1 MPIAGPFDRPIP
13 GESLTG
19 EPGNNPW
26 EQPPE
31 MADAKDVAM
40 YYLERL
46 NNDEILDDF
55 AAMIQAG
62 ATLAPIVETTYL
74 QGVMRGLHTLDAG
87 LVVAPIIH
95 AFLKQSLE
103 SMGVKVRDTS
113 EDPQKKSEQ
122 AEMQRFLMVANSM
135 LDKDTTEAPD
145 EGEQMMEAMIATQEE
160 APVEEEAPQEE
171 KPQGLMAK
179 G

>member
-26 EQPPE
+26 EQPPQ
-31 MADAKDVAM
+31 MSDAKEVAM

-46 NNDEILDDF
+46 NNDEIIQDF
-55 AAMIQAG
+55 AAMLEAG

-74 QGVMRGLHTLDAG
+74 QGVMRGLHSLDAG
-87 LVVAPIIH
+87 LVVAPVLH
-95 AFLKQSLE
+95 AFIKQSVEDL
-103 SMGVKVRDTS
+103 GVTVRDS
-113 EDPQKKSEQ
+113 ADNPQKKAEE
-122 AEMQRFLMVANSM
+122 AEMNRFLMIANSM
-135 LDKDTTEAPD
+135 LDKQTAKTPD
-145 EGEQMMEAMIATQEE
+145 AGDQMMEAMIATQEE

-171 KPQGLMAK
+171 KPSGLMAK

>member
-26 EQPPE
+26 EQPPQ
-31 MADAKDVAM
+31 MSDAKDVAM

-46 NNDEILDDF
+46 NNDEILSDF
-55 AAMIQAG
+55 AAMIEAG

-74 QGVMRGLHTLDAG
+74 QGVMRGLHSLDAA
-87 LVVAPIIH
+87 LVVAPVLH
-95 AFLKQSLE
+95 AFIKQSLE
-103 SMGVKVRDTS
+103 DMGVKVRDTA
-113 EDPQKKSEQ
+113 ENPQKRAED
-122 AEMQRFLMVANSM
+122 AEMQRFLMVANAM
-135 LDKDTTEAPD
+135 LDRETAETPD
-145 EGEQMMEAMIATQEE
+145 AGEEMMEAMIATQEE

-171 KPQGLMAK
+171 KPSGLMAK

>member
-26 EQPPE
+26 EQPAQMSDVKE
-31 MADAKDVAM
+31 VAM

-46 NNDEILDDF
+46 NNDEVINDF
-55 AAMIQAG
+55 AAMLEAG

-74 QGVMRGLHTLDAG
+74 QGVMRGLHSLDAG
-87 LVVAPIIH
+87 LVVAPVIH
-95 AFLKQSLE
+95 SFLKQSIEAL
-103 SMGVKVRDTS
+103 GVKVRDTADNP
-113 EDPQKKSEQ
+113 EKKAQ
-122 AEMQRFLMVANSM
+122 DAEMQRFMMVATAM
-135 LDKDTTEAPD
+135 LDKEDKEEPD
-145 EGEQMMEAMIATQEE
+145 AGAQMMEAMIATQEE
-160 APVEEEAPQEE
+160 TPVEEETPQEE
-171 KPQGLMAK
+171 MPSGLMAK

>member
-26 EQPPE
+26 EQPAQMSDVKE
-31 MADAKDVAM
+31 VAM

-46 NNDEILDDF
+46 NNDEVINDF
-55 AAMIQAG
+55 AAMLEAG

-74 QGVMRGLHTLDAG
+74 QGVMRGLHSLDAG
-87 LVVAPIIH
+87 LVVAPVIH
-95 AFLKQSLE
+95 SFLKQAIEDL
-103 SMGVKVRDTS
+103 GVKVRDTADNP
-113 EDPQKKSEQ
+113 EKKAQ
-122 AEMQRFLMVANSM
+122 DAEMRRFMMVATAM
-135 LDKDTTEAPD
+135 LDKEDKEEPD
-145 EGEQMMEAMIATQEE
+145 AGAQMMEDMIATQEE
-160 APVEEEAPQEE
+160 TPVEEEAPQEE
-171 KPQGLMAK
+171 MPSGLMAK

>member
-26 EQPPE
+26 EQPPQ
-31 MADAKDVAM
+31 MSDAKDVAM

-46 NNDEILDDF
+46 NNDDIINDF
-55 AAMIQAG
+55 AAMIEAG

-74 QGVMRGLHTLDAG
+74 QGVMRGLHSLDAG
-87 LVVAPIIH
+87 LVVAPVIH
-95 AFLKQSLE
+95 AFLKQSIEEL
-103 SMGVKVRDTS
+103 GVKVRDTAAN
-113 EDPQKKSEQ
+113 PQKKAEE

-135 LDKDTTEAPD
+135 LDRDTTEAPD
-145 EGEQMMEAMIATQEE
+145 EGEEMMEAMIATQEE
-160 APVEEEAPQEE
+160 TPAEEETPQED
-171 KPQGLMAK
+171 KPTGLMAK